1 MKHLKYLKT
10 LMMVMILSLLTTV
23 AISCGDEEDPIIYTV
38 TVMTAEG
45 GSADASRYEVI
56 DGEEV
61 TLTAEPEEGYK
72 FKCWMQNGAEVSTAN
87 PYTFIVN
94 RNIVYIAKFI
104 KEGEDEDGEEGDN
117 SDQPSEIK
125 TFDIL
130 AEIEKDEMVFVQ
142 GGSYNMGATEEQ
154 GSEAKADESP
164 VHLVM
169 LSDYYISR
177 YEITQ
182 KFWETIMGN
191 NPSGTKGDDLPVD
204 NVSWEECN
212 QFIQELNKRTG
223 KNFSLPT
230 EAEWE
235 YAARGG
241 EKRNGT
247 KYSGSNNAEE
257 VAWSD
262 ALDGTIQPVGTKK
275 YNDLGIYDMSGNVSE
290 WCYDWYG
297 AYTEQDQ
304 TNPIG
309 ATAGTK
315 RVLRGGNISSANTY
329 CRVSTRNS
337 LAPDGKQA
345 KTGFRIV
352 LSKPTYKVTAKPST
366 EEGGSITLNN
376 GTKPQY
382 VKEGVKVTLTAT
394 PKENN
399 HFVNWTLNGAEVSKE
414 KTFTPTITQNGEYIA
429 NFGNCKITVTASEG
443 GTAKTSKTQ
452 VEKNEQV
459 TLTATPNE
467 GYSFVNWTVE
477 GKEVST
483 QNPYTTTITKDLEI
497 KANFITHKITVIAS
511 EGGTA
516 KTSKTQVGHNGQVTL
531 TATPQEGY
539 SFVNWTVDGV
549 EVSTKNPYTATI
561 TEDVEYKANFITH
574 KITVIASEGGTAKTS
589 KTQVGHNGQVTLTA
603 TPNEDYGFVNWTV
616 NGVEV
621 STQNPYTITITK
633 DIEIKANFIDKYNGH
648 EYVDLGLP
656 SGIKWATCNVGATT
670 PEGYGDYFAW
680 GETSPKTTYN
690 WSTYKYCNGDLYSM
704 TKYCT
709 QSSYGTVDNKT
720 TLELSDDAARVNLG
734 GSWRMPTKA
743 EQDELRNTDNC
754 TWTWTTQN
762 GVNGYKV
769 TSKKNGNSIF
779 LPEAGCRIDSNLYL
793 AGSYGNYWSSSL
805 RSGYSD
811 NAYYVEF
818 NSVYVDRDYSY
829 RCRGRSVRPI
839 CE

>member
-1 MKHLKYLKT
+1 MKHLKQLKT
-10 LMMVMILSLLTTV
+10 LMTVMILSLLTTV
-23 AISCGDEEDPIIYTV
+23 AISCGDEEEDPIIYTV

-56 DGEEV
+56 AGEEV

-104 KEGEDEDGEEGDN
+104 KEGEEEEGEEGDN

-154 GSEAKADESP
+154 GSDAKANEKPSHI
-164 VHLVM
+164 VI

-177 YEITQ
+177 YEVTQ

-191 NPSGTKGDDLPVD
+191 NPSSVKGDDLPVD

-223 KNFSLPT
+223 KQYSLPT

-241 EKRNGT
+241 DKRNGT

-262 ALDGTIQPVGTKK
+262 ALDGTIQSVGTKK
-275 YNDLGIYDMSGNVSE
+275 YNELGIYDMSGNVSE

-297 AYTEQDQ
+297 AYTDQDQ
-304 TNPIG
+304 ANPIG
-309 ATAGTK
+309 AETGTEK
-315 RVLRGGNISSANTY
+315 VLRGGNCSDATIN
-329 CRVSTRNS
+329 CRVTIRTSTT
-337 LAPDGKQA
+337 LETAKA

-366 EEGGSITLNN
+366 EEGGSITINSN
-376 GTKPQY
+376 Y
-382 VKEGVKVTLTAT
+382 VREGGKATLTAI

-414 KTFTPTITQNGEYIA
+414 KTFTPTITQNVEYIA
-429 NFGNCKITVTASEG
+429 NFGNYKITVTASEG
-443 GTAKTSKTQ
+443 GTAKSNKTH
-452 VEKNEQV
+452 VEHNGQV
-459 TLTATPNE
+459 TLTATPQE

-483 QNPYTTTITKDLEI
+483 QNPYT
-497 KANFITHKITVIAS
+497 
-511 EGGTA
+511 
-516 KTSKTQVGHNGQVTL
+516 
-531 TATPQEGY
+531 
-539 SFVNWTVDGV
+539 
-549 EVSTKNPYTATI
+549 ATI
-561 TEDVEYKANFITH
+561 TE
-574 KITVIASEGGTAKTS
+574 
-589 KTQVGHNGQVTLTA
+589 
-603 TPNEDYGFVNWTV
+603 
-616 NGVEV
+616 
-621 STQNPYTITITK
+621 
-633 DIEIKANFIDKYNGH
+633 DIEIKANFNYANGATGLNNSKG
-648 EYVDLGLP
+648 YVDLGL
-656 SGIKWATCNVGATT
+656 SVKWATYNVGANS
-670 PEGYGDYFAW
+670 PEEYGDYFAW
-680 GETSPKTTYN
+680 GETEPKTTYN
-690 WSTYKYCNGDLYSM
+690 WGTYKYCNGTYDSM

-709 QSSYGTVDNKT
+709 YSEGGIVDNKT
-720 TLELSDDAARVNLG
+720 TLELSDDAARVNWG
-734 GSWRMPTKA
+734 GSWRMPPKA
-743 EQDELRNTDNC
+743 EQHEVINTNNC

-779 LPEAGCRIDSNLYL
+779 LPAAGYRYSSNLYG
-793 AGSYGNYWSSSL
+793 AGSTGSYWSSSL
-805 RSGYSD
+805 STDSSGS
-811 NAYYVEF
+811 AYYLGFSSSGVGWNAE
-818 NSVYVDRDYSY
+818 NRYNGY
-829 RCRGRSVRPI
+829 SVRPV